1 MAKYH
6 SAYRPRGKRT
16 KGKRVLNI
24 VLLLFLVVLAVVV
37 YLGYQAVFSDNV
49 WVKDGGTAYVYIN
62 NGDNFDDVK
71 DKLYQHGHILNRKTF
86 EYWATYK
93 KYPENIKSGRYKIWD
108 GMSNND
114 LVSLLRSGEQEA
126 VRVTFN
132 NIRLKTDLAENIAA
146 QLAFE
151 APDLLALL
159 DNDSLSEANGFNK
172 ENVLCMFVPNT
183 YFLYWNST
191 PQAFYKRM
199 KREYKA
205 FWTEKR
211 LAKAASLKLSPI
223 EVSILASIVDKETQ
237 KNDEKARV
245 AGVYLNRLKSG
256 WRLQADPTLV
266 YAMGDF
272 TIRRVLNVYKDIES
286 PYNTYKHLGLPP
298 GPICVPSVASIDA
311 VLNAEDHDYYFF
323 CAKPDLSGYHAFA
336 KTDRQHRQNAKAYRE
351 FLNKQKVYK

>member
-1 MAKYH
+1 MAKYY
-6 SAYRPRGKRT
+6 SAYRPRRKKT
-16 KGKRVLNI
+16 KGKRIFKIILLVFL
-24 VLLLFLVVLAVVV
+24 VLLAVLV
-37 YLGYQAVFSDNV
+37 YFTYQAIFSNNV
-49 WVKDGGTAYVYIN
+49 WVKDNGTAYIYIN
-62 NGDNFDDVK
+62 KDDSFADVK
-71 DKLYQHGHILNRKTF
+71 NKLYQHGHILNRRTF
-86 EYWATYK
+86 EYWASYK
-93 KYPENIKSGRYKIWD
+93 KYPENIKPGRYKIQH

-132 NIRLKTDLAENIAA
+132 NIRLKTDLAENIAE
-146 QLAFE
+146 QLAFD

-159 DNDSLSEANGFNK
+159 NNDSLSTANGFNK
-172 ENVLCMFVPNT
+172 ENILCMFIPNT

-191 PQAFYKRM
+191 PQAFYQRM
-199 KREYKA
+199 KREYKV

-211 LAKAASLKLSPI
+211 LTKAANLKLSPI

-266 YAMGDF
+266 YAIGDF
-272 TIRRVLNVYKDIES
+272 NIRRVLNIYKNIES

-298 GPICVPSVASIDA
+298 GPICIPSVASIDA

-323 CAKPDLSGYHAFA
+323 CAKPDLSGYHNFA
-336 KTDRQHRQNAKAYRE
+336 KTDRQHRQNAKAYRQ
-351 FLNKQKVYK
+351 FLNEQGVYK

>member
-1 MAKYH
+1 MAKY
-6 SAYRPRGKRT
+6 YRSYRTRGRKTKSKRIF
-16 KGKRVLNI
+16 KIILLVFL
-24 VLLLFLVVLAVVV
+24 VLLAVLV
-37 YLGYQAVFSDNV
+37 YFIYQAIFSNNV
-49 WVKDGGTAYVYIN
+49 WVKDNGTAYIYIN
-62 NGDNFDDVK
+62 KDDNFVEVK
-71 DKLYQHGHILNRKTF
+71 NKLYQHGHILNRKTF
-86 EYWATYK
+86 EYWASYK
-93 KYPENIKSGRYKIWD
+93 KYPDHIKPGRYKIRH

-126 VRVTFN
+126 VRLTFN

-146 QLAFE
+146 QLSFD

-159 DNDSLSEANGFNK
+159 NNDSLSKANGFDK
-172 ENVLCMFVPNT
+172 ENILCMFVPNT

-199 KREYKA
+199 KREYKV

-211 LAKAASLKLSPI
+211 LAKAAALKLSPI

-266 YAMGDF
+266 YAIGDF
-272 TIRRVLNVYKDIES
+272 NIRRVLNVYKDIES

-298 GPICVPSVASIDA
+298 GPICIPSVASIDA
-311 VLNAEDHDYYFF
+311 VLNAEDHDYYYF
-323 CAKPDLSGYHAFA
+323 CAKPNLSGYHNFA
-336 KTDRQHRQNAKAYRE
+336 KTDRQHQKNAKLYRQ
-351 FLNKQKVYK
+351 FLNKQGVYK